1 MYRGEL
7 RFFLLVLG
15 IFSIDFLKD
24 RVPHF
29 FDFTTLPPKITQW
42 ELDSCTRTISVQAV
56 AGGIPPYDFYVF
68 KQDVLDSSNWQVY
81 RLIKEQLPQIA
92 GLPPGTYRV
101 KAVNEGESSPSFSTN
116 ILQVNFPVDPE
127 IQVHGSTSLCSGES
141 PAIALQLAHL
151 EGPLPIRW
159 TTQVLQAPDEGE
171 VLGITTIPTISQF
184 KISDTLVNTGKTLAK
199 VSYQLQALV
208 NGCIRPA
215 GSVEVQVNPL
225 ARIEASLSDSILC
238 SGTPFSISLLSQSWG
253 AVPMQVR
260 WSAAMLSGQVSDLVE
275 GGQLT
280 LPALAPISQNLTN
293 RGTDPARVRYTFYPS
308 FNGCD
313 GVAESLEVVV
323 LPEPLVSPQDD
334 LISCA
339 GEWISVPEF
348 TSSFRGDSVRYSWVV
363 SDSSLG
369 LSSGSGDRIPD
380 FQAIHSGMG
389 LKRALIAVTPIGY
402 SQGIACAGSA
412 ETFSLTVRAPLVIE
426 EELSS
431 YSGYGVSCAGAADG
445 KIKTYLSGGIL
456 PGEELRYTYSWTGP
470 DGFASTAAD
479 LEGLKAGEYRVRI
492 ATGNGSC
499 VLEKSIILTQPDPL
513 WIEMISPADGLV
525 ALPCAGGKSGR
536 IQAEVGGGS
545 GEKTL
550 LWSARDGGL
559 VPPRMEN
566 APFLEGLQRGAYL
579 LSVTDANGCSIE
591 QTFTITEPEPLLI
604 SQAKVDSPCFGGSSG
619 RLSVFA
625 TGGVGPYR
633 YAWTGTNGFSSME
646 PNPQN
651 LTSGTYQVTVTDANG
666 CSLVGPQLSISDPP
680 KLTLTQTKVDNGC
693 FQGSS
698 GSISVSPSGGVGMY
712 QYTWIGPN
720 GFSSTSQNLEDLFA
734 GTYQV
739 TLTDANGCS
748 LVGPQMTISEP
759 TPLAL
764 TQSKEDNLCF
774 QGARGSI
781 LVSAS
786 GGTAPYRYAWTGS
799 KGFSSANQNLSG
811 LVAGTYQVRVTDV
824 NGCMLTGV
832 PQTITEPSVLSITNQ
847 VKVDNVCFQGNT
859 GSNSITVSGGT
870 APYRY
875 AWTGPDGFSSAN
887 QDLSGLVAGTYQVR
901 VTDVNGCVL
910 TGVPQTI
917 TEPSVL
923 SITNQVKVDN
933 VCFQGNTGS
942 ISISVS
948 GATAPYTYAWTGPNG
963 FTSANQN
970 LFGLVAGTYQVRVTD
985 ANGCMLTGV
994 PQTITDPSPLALNAQ
1009 VQSET
1014 CADAGDGRIELTL
1027 SGGLPPYQVRWDHGL
1042 TERIA
1047 TALGAGT
1054 YRVTVRDQGGCTQT
1068 AEYSLLPIP
1077 ALRLEG
1083 TLTYQATQGPLQI
1096 SALLQSDA
1104 QGGTPPY
1111 TYRWTSGQTSPSI
1124 TATESGIYTLQLKDA
1139 KGCIREKEFVVALP
1153 LPLVLA
1159 VAVTTVPLCKEGGQ
1173 ETKFQLSISNG
1184 LPPYQV
1190 TWSMGSVT
1198 ATGMQF
1204 TTRGSGLVDVEVRDA
1219 LGLLQKRAITIAP
1232 RLTGPLGFE
1241 PLFESQVQFQADLV
1255 GFKGV
1260 FHPLATWPHQVVS
1273 WDFGDGTSS
1282 SEASPTHTYTRK
1294 GKYTVTL
1301 TVLDNSG
1308 CLITHSKALD
1318 ILDYFIEIPNVFT
1331 PNGDQLNDSYFPKFR
1346 FITNLQLQV
1355 MNKWGELIYRSRGL
1369 EDAGWDGS
1377 VAGQKAPEG
1386 VYVYKLSFQVPDGR
1400 VFTSSSTFLLAR

>member
-1 MYRGEL
+1 MYRREL

-68 KQDVLDSSNWQVY
+68 KQDILDSSNWQVY
-81 RLIKEQLPQIA
+81 RLIKEQLPQIS

-101 KAVNEGESSPSFSTN
+101 KAVNEGVSSPSFSTN
-116 ILQVNFPVDPE
+116 ILQVNFPADPE
-127 IQVHGSTSLCSGES
+127 IEVHGSPSLCSGES
-141 PAIALQLAHL
+141 PGISLQLAHL
-151 EGPLPIRW
+151 EGPLPISW
-159 TTQVLQAPDEGE
+159 TTQVLQAPEEGE
-171 VLGITTIPTISQF
+171 VLGYTTIPIVSQF
-184 KISDTLVNTGKTLAK
+184 KISDTLVNTGKSLAK

-208 NGCIRPA
+208 NGCFRPA
-215 GSVEVQVNPL
+215 GTVEVHVNPL

-238 SGTPFSISLLSQSWG
+238 SGTPFSISLLPQSWG
-253 AVPMQVR
+253 AGTMQVR
-260 WSAAMLSGQVSDLVE
+260 WSAALLSGQVLDLVE

-280 LPALAPISQNLTN
+280 LPALAPIPQSLAN

-323 LPEPLVSPQDD
+323 LPEPQVSPQDD

-339 GEWISVPEF
+339 GEWISVLEF
-348 TSSFRGDSVRYSWVV
+348 TSSFRGDSVKYSWVV

-380 FQAIHSGMG
+380 FQAIHSGTG
-389 LKRALIAVTPIGY
+389 SKRTLITVTPIGY
-402 SQGIACAGSA
+402 SQGIACTGPPHP
-412 ETFSLTVRAPLVIE
+412 FSLTVSAPLVIE

-445 KIKTYLSGGIL
+445 KIKTYLSGSLL

-470 DGFASTAAD
+470 EGFASTAAD
-479 LEGLKAGEYRVRI
+479 LEDLQAGEYRVRI
-492 ATGNGSC
+492 ATGTGSC
-499 VLEKSIILTQPDPL
+499 VLEKSILLTQPDPL

-536 IQAEVGGGS
+536 IQVEVGGGS

-559 VPPRMEN
+559 VPPGMEN
-566 APFLEGLQRGAYL
+566 APFLEGLQRGTYL

-591 QTFTITEPEPLLI
+591 QSFTITEPEPLLI
-604 SQAKVDSPCFGGSSG
+604 SQAKVDNPCFGGSLG

-633 YAWTGTNGFSSME
+633 YAWTGPNGFNSKE
-646 PNPQN
+646 TNPQN
-651 LTSGTYQVTVTDANG
+651 LTSGTYHVTVTDAKG
-666 CSLVGPQLSISDPP
+666 CSLVGPQLSISEPP

-693 FQGSS
+693 FQGAS
-698 GSISVSPSGGVGMY
+698 GSISVSPSGGVGIY
-712 QYTWIGPN
+712 QYAWTGPN
-720 GFSSTSQNLEDLFA
+720 GFSSTSQNLEDLIA

-748 LVGPQMTISEP
+748 LVGPQMTINES

-764 TQSKEDNLCF
+764 TQSKEDNLCS
-774 QGARGSI
+774 QGVRGSI
-781 LVSAS
+781 SITVS
-786 GGTAPYRYAWTGS
+786 GGTAPYTYAWTGPD
-799 KGFSSANQNLSG
+799 GFSSANQNLFG
-811 LVAGTYQVRVTDV
+811 IVAGTYQVRVTDA

-859 GSNSITVSGGT
+859 GSISITVSGG
-870 APYRY
+870 
-875 AWTGPDGFSSAN
+875 
-887 QDLSGLVAGTYQVR
+887 
-901 VTDVNGCVL
+901 
-910 TGVPQTI
+910 
-917 TEPSVL
+917 
-923 SITNQVKVDN
+923 
-933 VCFQGNTGS
+933 
-942 ISISVS
+942 
-948 GATAPYTYAWTGPNG
+948 TAPYTYAWTGPNG

-970 LFGLVAGTYQVRVTD
+970 LSGIVAGTYQVRVTD

-1014 CADAGDGRIELTL
+1014 CPDAGDGRIELTL
-1027 SGGLPPYQVRWDHGL
+1027 SGGLPPYQVSWDHGV
-1042 TERIA
+1042 TGRIA
-1047 TALGAGT
+1047 TALGSGT

-1077 ALRLEG
+1077 ELRLEG
-1083 TLTYQATQGPLQI
+1083 TLTYQATQVPFQI

-1111 TYRWTSGQTSPSI
+1111 TYRWTSGQTSSSI

-1139 KGCIREKEFVVALP
+1139 KGCVQEKEFVVALP

-1159 VAVTTVPLCKEGGQ
+1159 VAVSTIPLCKEGGQ

-1184 LPPYQV
+1184 LPPYQI
-1190 TWSMGSVT
+1190 TWTMGSVS
-1198 ATGMQF
+1198 ATGLLF
-1204 TTRGSGLVDVEVRDA
+1204 TTRESGLVEVEVRDA
-1219 LGLLQKRAITIAP
+1219 LGLIQKRAITIAP
-1232 RLTGPLGFE
+1232 RLTGPLDFD

-1260 FHPLATWPHQVVS
+1260 FHSSATWPHQVIS
-1273 WDFGDGTSS
+1273 WDFGDGYSR
-1282 SEASPTHTYTRK
+1282 SEASPAHTYTRK
-1294 GKYTVTL
+1294 GRYTVTL
-1301 TVLDNSG
+1301 AVLDNAG
-1308 CLITHSKALD
+1308 CLITQSKTLD
-1318 ILDYFIEIPNVFT
+1318 ILDFFIEIPNVFT
-1331 PNGDQLNDSYFPKFR
+1331 PNGDQLNDTFFPKFR
-1346 FITNLQLQV
+1346 YITNLQLQV
-1355 MNKWGELIYRSRGL
+1355 MNKRGELIYRSRRL
-1369 EDAGWDGS
+1369 DDAGWEGS

-1400 VFTSSSTFLLAR
+1400 VFTSSSTFLLTR